1 MKREYEK
8 PEVEMISLIAAEE
21 ITDEILDGSM
31 GLGEGDIQSV
41 QL

>member
-8 PEVEMISLIAAEE
+8 PEVEMVSLIAAEE
-21 ITDEILDGSM
+21 ITSETMDGSI

-41 QL
+41 RL

>member
-8 PEVEMISLIAAEE
+8 PEVEMVSLIAAEE
-21 ITDEILDGSM
+21 IASEIIDSSM

-41 QL
+41 RL